1 MQLSRSIA
9 KHKKDYANKPD
20 FQELFQMTSKLRKEQ
35 EQDSNLEKK
44 LAKQQY
50 DIKEA
55 EERLIVAQ
63 QRLLDTKKNLDN
75 NVSALKLL
83 ENARAQRNNNRDAY
97 ENLSKYELVD
107 RRNRIR
113 TLEEILQMPEITMG
127 DISDLK
133 QQRQELISDIE
144 KLETKLKNS
153 PTNASELQIYK
164 QSAMQATKARED
176 SEKNLAKLEKEKI
189 Y

>member
-1 MQLSRSIA
+1 M
-9 KHKKDYANKPD
+9 
-20 FQELFQMTSKLRKEQ
+20 
-35 EQDSNLEKK
+35 
-44 LAKQQY
+44 
-50 DIKEA
+50 
-55 EERLIVAQ
+55 
-63 QRLLDTKKNLDN
+63 
-75 NVSALKLL
+75 KLL

-176 SEKNLAKLEKEKI
+176 SEKI
-189 Y
+189 